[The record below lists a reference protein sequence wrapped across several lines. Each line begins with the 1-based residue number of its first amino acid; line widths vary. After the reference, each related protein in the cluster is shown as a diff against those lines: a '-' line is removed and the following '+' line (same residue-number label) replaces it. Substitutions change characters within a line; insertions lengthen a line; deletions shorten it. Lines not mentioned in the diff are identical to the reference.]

1 MMKRY
6 SALLVLSALFSS
18 AFVAG
23 KGPQEPLPAPSA
35 EWPDSLHNVWYYT
48 EGLKRN
54 VISGDTAQA
63 RRLLREAIRIDSTYA
78 PAYFAL
84 GTDNLAASPDEAVA
98 MARRAWTLDTANLW
112 YERNYGQALLMAGRY
127 PEALERYRRLI
138 DKDPADPDNFRLLAA
153 LYEQQRNPYMAL
165 VTLDS
170 AELRFGRIPYL
181 SAMKRRLLI
190 TTNQLDKAIA
200 ETREA
205 IDETPYDTEN
215 RIVLASLYGLAKRD
229 SLARAEYAS
238 VLAIDSA
245 NLTALMS
252 LSDFYNDRRDFRSL
266 LAVNQRLFNLDE
278 MPVEEKIKRF
288 GIFTSDNRFYREY
301 YPQVNTLASTLA
313 IRYPKDPRIVELY
326 GRHLINSGELEQAL
340 TLYKLHLTD
349 TPPQE
354 TYYRWVIDIESYLQR
369 PDSVDRYVS
378 EALQLFPEQ
387 ADFHIAAG
395 NIHSY
400 AGRHDEA
407 ARVYRQSLRYADNDS
422 LRGAIWGLVGDAHH
436 QRAEAVLKAAKKS
449 RTTEKSRVRAAA
461 RKAMKNCYDAY
472 ERSLRYHGDNALVLN
487 NYAYFLSL
495 DGVQLDRALAMAQRA
510 VELTGN
516 NPTYLDTQAWVLFR
530 SGRTAEAKK
539 IMQQAIALDGHAS
552 TELLVHYGDILHALH
567 ENFLAESYWRKA
579 LEKGYDA
586 DEIARRIRILQTE
599 KAENATQ
606 APSPTETPHK

>member
-238 VLAIDSA
+238 VLA
-245 NLTALMS
+245 
-252 LSDFYNDRRDFRSL
+252 
-266 LAVNQRLFNLDE
+266 
-278 MPVEEKIKRF
+278 
-288 GIFTSDNRFYREY
+288 
-301 YPQVNTLASTLA
+301 
-313 IRYPKDPRIVELY
+313 
-326 GRHLINSGELEQAL
+326 
-340 TLYKLHLTD
+340 
-349 TPPQE
+349 
-354 TYYRWVIDIESYLQR
+354 
-369 PDSVDRYVS
+369 
-378 EALQLFPEQ
+378 
-387 ADFHIAAG
+387 
-395 NIHSY
+395 
-400 AGRHDEA
+400 
-407 ARVYRQSLRYADNDS
+407 
-422 LRGAIWGLVGDAHH
+422 
-436 QRAEAVLKAAKKS
+436 
-449 RTTEKSRVRAAA
+449 
-461 RKAMKNCYDAY
+461 
-472 ERSLRYHGDNALVLN
+472 
-487 NYAYFLSL
+487 LSL
-495 DGVQLDRALAMAQRA
+495 IHIS
-510 VELTGN
+510 E
-516 NPTYLDTQAWVLFR
+516 PT
-530 SGRTAEAKK
+530 
-539 IMQQAIALDGHAS
+539 
-552 TELLVHYGDILHALH
+552 
-567 ENFLAESYWRKA
+567 
-579 LEKGYDA
+579 
-586 DEIARRIRILQTE
+586 RR
-599 KAENATQ
+599 
-606 APSPTETPHK
+606 P

>member
-1 MMKRY
+1 MKRY
-6 SALLVLSALFSS
+6 SALLVLSTLFSS

-205 IDETPYDTEN
+205 VDETPYDTEN
-215 RIVLASLYGLAKRD
+215 RTVLASLYGLAKRD

-340 TLYKLHLTD
+340 TLHKLHLTD

-400 AGRHDEA
+400 AGRYDEA

-449 RTTEKSRVRAAA
+449 GTTETSRVRAAA
-461 RKAMKNCYDAY
+461 RKAMKSCYDAY
-472 ERSLRYHGDNALVLN
+472 ERSLRYHDDNALVLN

-495 DGVQLDRALAMAQRA
+495 EGVQLDRALAMAQRA

-586 DEIARRIRILQTE
+586 DEIARRIRMLQAE

-606 APSPTETPHK
+606 ALSPTETRHK